1 MRFLFTGGGTGGHLY
16 PTLSLARALA
26 QTEGDPGLCTPPSAQ
41 QMPERVKPSNTSN
54 SRHAILFVGARG
66 NIDQQLLARDDIAYV
81 TLGSKPLG
89 QSALA
94 NAGILATNTL
104 ALLRALPIVSHFR
117 PDVIIGS
124 GGYASAPAVL
134 AGALLRKTAKL
145 RNLKIVLIEANLV
158 PGVANRRM
166 RGVADEIWGGYPDT
180 ETSRY
185 FKEKFRLTGIP
196 VRPELYRPVAKPD
209 ARRSLGLHPER
220 FTVLVFGGSQGERSI
235 NQAVSGMGARRRLPP
250 DWQSLHVS
258 GSRDHE
264 WMAAERKAE
273 PNANNYYLFPYLDDM
288 ALAYWAS
295 DLALCRAGA
304 STLAEVATIGLPVI
318 FVPYPHASDE
328 HQRANADYF
337 ASRGAAAIVQD
348 AELSPDSLYWQ
359 LVDASEPAKLD
370 GMRRAL
376 LRLRQPDALNVM
388 IERLQ
393 NSRIGD
399 DKNIAA

>member
-1 MRFLFTGGGTGGHLY
+1 MNNLWPRSEYGVEILRQILGRFLDG
-16 PTLSLARALA
+16 LAFLRTRE
-26 QTEGDPGLCTPPSAQ
+26 Q
-41 QMPERVKPSNTSN
+41 SN
-54 SRHAILFVGARG
+54 GAV
-66 NIDQQLLARDDIAYV
+66 Q
-81 TLGSKPLG
+81 K
-89 QSALA
+89 
-94 NAGILATNTL
+94 
-104 ALLRALPIVSHFR
+104 
-117 PDVIIGS
+117 
-124 GGYASAPAVL
+124 
-134 AGALLRKTAKL
+134 
-145 RNLKIVLIEANLV
+145 
-158 PGVANRRM
+158 
-166 RGVADEIWGGYPDT
+166 
-180 ETSRY
+180 
-185 FKEKFRLTGIP
+185 
-196 VRPELYRPVAKPD
+196 
-209 ARRSLGLHPER
+209 
-220 FTVLVFGGSQGERSI
+220 
-235 NQAVSGMGARRRLPP
+235 
-250 DWQSLHVS
+250 
-258 GSRDHE
+258 
-264 WMAAERKAE
+264 
-273 PNANNYYLFPYLDDM
+273 
-288 ALAYWAS
+288 